1 MTEAHPVR
9 KIPSFDFVTQ
19 SLVGLLCNTTN
30 NLLLQ
35 LQSSP
40 EHESSGHVHSALSN
54 FKLIYLVMYKN
65 YYYER
70 YAIPLIKKRSAS
82 VLILTFDL
90 LLLLNTKAEMINTRE
105 ELQQVTTLITRFCF
119 VLFFKFSPIARGQQ

>member
-1 MTEAHPVR
+1 MTETRPVR

-19 SLVGLLCNTTN
+19 SLVGLLHNTTT

-65 YYYER
+65 DYYER
-70 YAIPLIKKRSAS
+70 YAIPLIKKG
-82 VLILTFDL
+82 VLGCSCT
-90 LLLLNTKAEMINTRE
+90 
-105 ELQQVTTLITRFCF
+105 
-119 VLFFKFSPIARGQQ
+119 